1 MGNLNS
7 RYLYSKK
14 GYVIKLFR
22 IMQNINVFMRELNSQ
37 KVSTL
42 FFFFFWIV
50 ESFQKLISMAAI
62 KWMK

>member
-1 MGNLNS
+1 
-7 RYLYSKK
+7 
-14 GYVIKLFR
+14 
-22 IMQNINVFMRELNSQ
+22 MQNINVFMRELNNQ